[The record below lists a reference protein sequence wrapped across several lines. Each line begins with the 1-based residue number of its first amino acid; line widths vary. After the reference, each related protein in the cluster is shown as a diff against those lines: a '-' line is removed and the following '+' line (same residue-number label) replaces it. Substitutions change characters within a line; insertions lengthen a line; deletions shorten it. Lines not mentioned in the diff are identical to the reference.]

1 MSTSSVAIA
10 VQSRREAALA
20 RLADYAQLAK
30 LRIAAL
36 ELVVVAVAM
45 YVAASGP
52 VDVVLVVATLVG
64 TTLVAA
70 SASAAN
76 QWLERETDVR
86 MARTESR
93 PLPAGRLTSR
103 EVLAFTAGTLTGG
116 VFLLAAFVNAI
127 SVAVAVLTWLL
138 YVAAYTPLKRLS
150 PSNTAVG
157 AVAGALPV
165 AIGWTAVDGPW
176 DLRLAALVMILFL
189 WQFPHFMAIA
199 WLYRREY
206 AGAGIKMLT
215 VVDPTG
221 LRAGYQSVLA
231 AAMLLPISLL
241 PVGLVNGLPPGW
253 LAYVAWAVLLGACQ
267 LALSVR
273 FLVRRDEDSARL
285 LLRAS
290 LIYLPSLLTVL
301 VVAHGVV

>member
-10 VQSRREAALA
+10 VPDRREGALA

-30 LRIAAL
+30 PRIAAL

-45 YVAASGP
+45 YVGASGP
-52 VDVVLVVATLVG
+52 VAAPLVVATLIG
-64 TTLVAA
+64 TALVAA

-76 QWLERETDVR
+76 QWLERRIDAQ
-86 MARTESR
+86 MPRTRSR

-103 EVLAFTAGTLTGG
+103 EVLRFAAVTLLAG
-116 VFLLAAFVNAI
+116 VVVLAAFPGWTCVMA
-127 SVAVAVLTWLL
+127 AVLTWIL
-138 YVAAYTPLKRLS
+138 YVAAYTPLKRIS
-150 PSNTAVG
+150 PCNTAVG

-165 AIGWTAVDGPW
+165 VIGWTAVGGSW

-206 AGAGIKMLT
+206 AGAGLAMLT
-215 VVDPTG
+215 VVDSTG
-221 LRAGYQSVLA
+221 LRAAYQSVLA

-241 PVGLVNGLPPGW
+241 PLPLIETVPPGW
-253 LAYVAWAVLLGACQ
+253 FAYVAWSLLLGICQ
-267 LALSVR
+267 LALAVR
-273 FLVRRDEDSARL
+273 FLARRDDASARV

-301 VVAHGVV
+301 VVAQGLT